1 MFFLWEK
8 HFIHIVPHAIQNYKK
23 GWFMEAYVLTYNLK
37 IFLSQDYDEKKKH
50 STNGSLNIGLNKTAL
65 P

>member
-8 HFIHIVPHAIQNYKK
+8 HFILIGPHAIQNSKK

-37 IFLSQDYDEKKKH
+37 IFLSQDYDEKKN
-50 STNGSLNIGLNKTAL
+50 TRLTVL
-65 P
+65 